1 MSASWITACK
11 NDAINELI
19 YRKCIKIQRILN
31 LCPLYVSANATRRCT
46 ASGTWWIHPEFNE
59 SWTNLSLCSPQ
70 KKQEGDYVIPEVIAV
85 SSPFIPF
92 Y

>member
-1 MSASWITACK
+1 MPMTASWITASK
-11 NDAINELI
+11 NDWVNEFI
-19 YRKCIKIQRILN
+19 YIKCTKTHWILN
-31 LCPLYVSANATRRCT
+31 LCASYVSANATRRCT

-85 SSPFIPF
+85 SSP
-92 Y
+92 